1 MSHPPDPPS
10 PLTLAVALG
19 PPPRPPRPQPLW
31 LDHHLLG
38 PECPPPRI
46 SRRPRIRRSMPS
58 MRPPPLISLPLPP
71 SPALLAPS
79 TPYALSPGLLPEQPA
94 LEHSQA
100 GSSNETRPRCSS
112 VRSTT
117 YPPLHP
123 RLATSILELED
134 ALRTDFSLGTSISL
148 GTGITPGSIDL
159 DTFLGPEVV
168 FEIENDA
175 GFQPP
180 PPCLHCHFA
189 RLGCT
194 PAREGQ
200 ACSRCTEKGL
210 LCSWDMQAAWRPA
223 EEILPNP
230 HPSSLPCNVTSS
242 YVESDEEQNP
252 ASFGVEKRSGC
263 GRCVVQ

>member
-94 LEHSQA
+94 LDHSPA

-112 VRSTT
+112 VRSAT

-180 PPCLHCHFA
+180 PPVS
-189 RLGCT
+189 
-194 PAREGQ
+194 P
-200 ACSRCTEKGL
+200 L
-210 LCSWDMQAAWRPA
+210 LQ
-223 EEILPNP
+223 
-230 HPSSLPCNVTSS
+230 
-242 YVESDEEQNP
+242 
-252 ASFGVEKRSGC
+252 
-263 GRCVVQ
+263 